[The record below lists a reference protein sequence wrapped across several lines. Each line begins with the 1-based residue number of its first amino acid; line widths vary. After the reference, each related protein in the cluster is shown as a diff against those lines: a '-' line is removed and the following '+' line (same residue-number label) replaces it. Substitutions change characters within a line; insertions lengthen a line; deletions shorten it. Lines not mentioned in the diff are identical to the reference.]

1 MQPIRNN
8 VLFRPF
14 LADEKTQGG
23 IVVPD
28 AYRGYSDKGEVVAVG
43 EKSKLKAGVVGY
55 RVHEWKVAEVEI
67 GGVLHL
73 LMEDKAI
80 IAIE

>member
-43 EKSKLKAGVVGY
+43 EKSKLKAGVVGII
-55 RVHEWKVAEVEI
+55 RCAGLLRSI
-67 GGVLHL
+67 GGLS
-73 LMEDKAI
+73 
-80 IAIE
+80 